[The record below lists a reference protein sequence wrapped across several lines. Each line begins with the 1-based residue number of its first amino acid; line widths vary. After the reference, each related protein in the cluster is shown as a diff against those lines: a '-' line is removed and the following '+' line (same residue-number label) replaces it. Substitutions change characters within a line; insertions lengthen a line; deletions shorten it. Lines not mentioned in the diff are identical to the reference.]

1 MLWLCYSGILDYLFK
16 KNVREK
22 KKKNKYK
29 IWDYNLNLTIWDK
42 NELL

>member
-22 KKKNKYK
+22 KKNKYK
-29 IWDYNLNLTIWDK
+29 IWDYNLNLTTWDK